1 MSKLKVV
8 SLVEMKTGQSGQIRQ
23 IYGGRG
29 MAARLQALGLY
40 PGKKITKLSAVS
52 RGPVVVEIDRTRV
65 ALGHGCA
72 RRIFVEIEK

>member
-8 SLVEMKTGQSGQIRQ
+8 SLVEMKTGQSGRIRQ

-29 MAARLQALGLY
+29 MVARLQALGFY

-52 RGPVVVEIDRTRV
+52 RGPVVVEIDRSQI
-65 ALGHGCA
+65 ALGYGRA
-72 RRIFVEIEK
+72 TRIFVEIGE

>member
-1 MSKLKVV
+1 VKVV
-8 SLVEMKTGQSGQIRQ
+8 SLVDMKTGQSGRIKQ

-29 MAARLQALGLY
+29 MMAKLQPLGLY
-40 PGKKITKLSAVS
+40 PGKKITKLSSVM

-72 RRIFVEIEK
+72 SRIFAEVD